1 MFSIFFSLG
10 EKRQLTW
17 QTRPG
22 QHCSNSR
29 ARKGWTCWHVHQ
41 AIITKTCV
49 KKKKFVNSLESNQ
62 PRSKQFF
69 FNGLWMKINF
79 RSCMERLNQSY
90 NTKYLTCTL
99 ECLILSI
106 LSLNLPY
113 QSIQLIKLKIHLTHT
128 LRANKI
134 PKHNVM
140 TSIQRTLQCAK
151 HFSHVSTI

>member
-1 MFSIFFSLG
+1 MRNDNLRDKQDLGNIAVTHVPGKDEPADMFTKPL
-10 EKRQLTW
+10 LP
-17 QTRPG
+17 RP
-22 QHCSNSR
+22 
-29 ARKGWTCWHVHQ
+29 AL
-41 AIITKTCV
+41 
-49 KKKKFVNSLESNQ
+49 KKKNFVNSLESNQ